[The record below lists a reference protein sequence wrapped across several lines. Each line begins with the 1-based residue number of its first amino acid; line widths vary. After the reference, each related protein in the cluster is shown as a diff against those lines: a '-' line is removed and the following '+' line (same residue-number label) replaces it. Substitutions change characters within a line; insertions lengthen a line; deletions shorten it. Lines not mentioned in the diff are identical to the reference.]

1 MHSKYNHSKM
11 NNKQEGRYKKG
22 FTSSLIKA
30 KFAFVSG
37 LRQLA
42 KKTKQEFLTE
52 MKLEREGFLKE
63 LTEEKEIN
71 QQLGQDYGRGL

>member
-1 MHSKYNHSKM
+1 M
-11 NNKQEGRYKKG
+11 
-22 FTSSLIKA
+22 IKA

-52 MKLEREGFLKE
+52 MKLEREAFLKE
-63 LTEEKEIN
+63 LTEEKEMN